1 MLSKLFPVTDYTKL
15 QYDTQGLYSIT
26 HPKEANDI
34 SKIIINELVK
44 LNITDFSILD
54 GTGGIGGNTFSFS
67 KYFNK
72 ITTIE
77 LDNIRYNMLINNTRI
92 YNLKN
97 INIKNE
103 NSVEYLYNNYSN
115 YKIYYF
121 DPPWGG
127 PDYKKKNKITL
138 LMGSK
143 TLVDIII
150 YLKKVTR
157 RKLLVYKLPFNY
169 NFSEFNMFSH
179 KMYKVRNYFIVI
191 IKI

>member
-115 YKIYYF
+115 CPCLYRPPGIYWYAMA
-121 DPPWGG
+121 PTEHYW
-127 PDYKKKNKITL
+127 
-138 LMGSK
+138 S
-143 TLVDIII
+143 
-150 YLKKVTR
+150 
-157 RKLLVYKLPFNY
+157 
-169 NFSEFNMFSH
+169 
-179 KMYKVRNYFIVI
+179 
-191 IKI
+191 